1 MRIWYPLLPTN
12 ISTTYSIND
21 QHAVITPFNP
31 SPLTFHIYAS
41 VTWVSIGS
49 RNGSRPVRRQAI
61 TWTDVALLSAGLL
74 ETNYSDMRNW
84 I

>member
-1 MRIWYPLLPTN
+1 MRIWYQLLPIN

-31 SPLTFHIYAS
+31 SPVTFHIYAS

-49 RNGSRPVRRQAI
+49 GNGSRPVWRQAI
-61 TWTDVALLSAGLL
+61 TRTDVAVLSVGLL
-74 ETNYSDMRNW
+74 QTNYSDMRK
-84 I
+84 